1 MKIGPRNRFVSI
13 TIDKELRNQGA
24 FFTLEDG
31 TEGSFP
37 SELILYYCEP
47 SYDWSPLNQI
57 ERTLKGRMG
66 KSKLAVRVVADALKM
81 FPAKVL
87 RLLDEYLASPQ
98 LPEVLRLAEEA
109 GYRLELRLKKTPAA

>member
-1 MKIGPRNRFVSI
+1 
-13 TIDKELRNQGA
+13 
-24 FFTLEDG
+24 
-31 TEGSFP
+31 
-37 SELILYYCEP
+37 
-47 SYDWSPLNQI
+47 
-57 ERTLKGRMG
+57 MG